1 MENATL
7 PSHLWRHLPNDLI
20 MKIIKLATT
29 AGVMDYHTKRI
40 GMGTGLAGMGGFCS
54 APWIWTR
61 CSGRSVPNPLRGV
74 VIEYYER
81 AVSYL
86 PADPVPAREILEL
99 IRDSPEDYSDS
110 DTDSDSDSDSD
121 SDTDSDSDDDDY

>member
-1 MENATL
+1 
-7 PSHLWRHLPNDLI
+7 

-40 GMGTGLAGMGGFCS
+40 GMGTGCVDGCCP
-54 APWIWTR
+54 PWVWTR

-86 PADPVPAREILEL
+86 PAAPVPAREILEL

-121 SDTDSDSDDDDY
+121 DDDY